1 MSSFTDLQMMAWN
14 ICAWFGK
21 STSFIADV
29 VHPLNFF
36 CTFPSLFPH
45 YAFGVDCGSYLP
57 HLDLKP
63 TRYQSCSLLRP
74 QKRTLN

>member
-29 VHPLNFF
+29 VHPLNVFLHV
-36 CTFPSLFPH
+36 P
-45 YAFGVDCGSYLP
+45 
-57 HLDLKP
+57 
-63 TRYQSCSLLRP
+63 
-74 QKRTLN
+74 